1 MLRLTIETV
10 GADAGR
16 LVGAGSQLPR
26 RKVTC
31 LSERLTSFGRLL
43 DDPAA
48 RTPCYREGCNGGNAE
63 DPMTQHDTESCLNR
77 GTRQAILRGNSQGL
91 LDDFW
96 TERVLALAIF
106 LGETC
111 ASYS

>member
-1 MLRLTIETV
+1 
-10 GADAGR
+10 
-16 LVGAGSQLPR
+16 
-26 RKVTC
+26 
-31 LSERLTSFGRLL
+31 
-43 DDPAA
+43 
-48 RTPCYREGCNGGNAE
+48 
-63 DPMTQHDTESCLNR
+63 MTQHDTESCLNR